1 MKHIIIGNGPAG
13 IVAAETIRKR
23 SPYDQI
29 VIIGAEPEPPY
40 SRMAIPYLLIG
51 NILESGTYLR
61 KDPEHFKKLQIELL
75 QGRVISVHPDQ
86 KKIKVDINHKQEE
99 LAYDKLLIS
108 TGSTPIRPPIEGMD
122 LPGVYSCWTLQDA
135 RQIHEKTTKGT
146 RVLQMGAGFIGCIIL
161 EALASKDIELTVV
174 EMENRMV
181 PRMMTQTGGQLI
193 KKWVESKGVKVFTQ
207 TKVEKITQDGQALKV
222 SLSNGKSLEVD
233 TIISAT
239 GIKANIDFLKGSGIH
254 CEKGIFV
261 DEYMKTSIPD
271 IYAAGDV
278 TESIDFSTG
287 HRMINAIQPNAAD
300 QATIA
305 AVNMSGGI
313 ANTTG
318 SFQVNVL
325 DTLGLISSSFGLW
338 AGIEGGEHAELV
350 DEANYKYLH
359 LEFSDDVLVGAT
371 SLGMTDHIGAMRGL
385 IQTKVK
391 LGHWK
396 DKLLVDPTMIMQAY
410 LEKGQEQASW
420 KS

>member
-23 SPYDQI
+23 SPHDQI
-29 VIIGAEPEPPY
+29 LIIGAEPEPPY

-51 NILESGTYLR
+51 NIQESGTYLR

-75 QGRVISVHPDQ
+75 QGRVISVHPDL
-86 KKIKVDINHKQEE
+86 KKIKVDINQKQEE
-99 LAYDKLLIS
+99 LAYDKLLIA

-135 RQIHEKTTKGT
+135 RHIHEKTTKGT

-181 PRMMTQTGGQLI
+181 PRMMTQTGGQMI
-193 KKWVESKGVKVFTQ
+193 KKWVESKGVRVFTQ
-207 TKVEKITQDGQALKV
+207 TKVEKITQDGKALKV

-278 TESIDFSTG
+278 TESVDFSTG

-305 AVNMSGGI
+305 AVNMSGGV

-350 DEANYKYLH
+350 DEVNYKYLH
-359 LEFSDDVLVGAT
+359 LEFSDDMLVGAT

-396 DKLLVDPTMIMQAY
+396 DKLLTDPTMIMQAY

>member
-23 SPYDQI
+23 SPHDQI
-29 VIIGAEPEPPY
+29 LIIGAEPEPPY

-51 NILESGTYLR
+51 NIQESGTYLR

-75 QGRVISVHPDQ
+75 QGRVISVHPDL
-86 KKIKVDINHKQEE
+86 KKIKVDINQKQEE
-99 LAYDKLLIS
+99 LAYDKLLIA

-135 RQIHEKTTKGT
+135 RHIHEKTTKGT

-181 PRMMTQTGGQLI
+181 PRMMTQTGGQMI
-193 KKWVESKGVKVFTQ
+193 KKWVESKGVRVFTQ
-207 TKVEKITQDGQALKV
+207 TKVEKITQDGKALKV

-305 AVNMSGGI
+305 AVNMSGGV

-350 DEANYKYLH
+350 DEVNYKYLH
-359 LEFSDDVLVGAT
+359 LEFSDDMLVGAT

-396 DKLLVDPTMIMQAY
+396 DKLLTDPTMIMQAY

>member
-1 MKHIIIGNGPAG
+1 MKHVIIGNGPAG
-13 IVAAETIRKR
+13 VVAAETIRKR
-23 SPYDQI
+23 SPHDQI
-29 VIIGAEPEPPY
+29 ILIGAESEPPY

-51 NILESGTYLR
+51 NIQESGTYLR
-61 KDPEHFKKLQIELL
+61 KDQDHFKKLNIELL
-75 QGRVISVHPDQ
+75 QAKVISVLPEL
-86 KKIKVDINHKQEE
+86 KKITIDLHGQTQE
-99 LAYDKLLIS
+99 LAYDKLLIA
-108 TGSTPIRPPIEGMD
+108 TGSTPIRPPIQGMD
-122 LPGVYSCWTLQDA
+122 LPGIYSCWTLEDA
-135 RQIHEKTTKGT
+135 RNIHEKTDSGT
-146 RVLQMGAGFIGCIIL
+146 RVLQMGAGCLGGIIL
-161 EALASKDIELTVV
+161 EALASKDIQLTVV

-181 PRMMTQTGGQLI
+181 PRMMTQTAGQMI

-207 TKVEKITQDGQALKV
+207 TKVEKIVKEGDALKV
-222 SLSNGKSLEVD
+222 SLSNGETLIVD

-239 GIKANIDFLKGSGIH
+239 GIKANIEFLKGSGIH

-261 DEYMKTSIPD
+261 NEYMQTSIPD

-287 HRMINAIQPNAAD
+287 QRMINAIQPNAAD

-305 AVNMSGGI
+305 AVNMSGGVS
-313 ANTTG
+313 NSTG

-338 AGIEGGEHAELV
+338 AGIDGGEHAELV
-350 DEANYKYLH
+350 DELNYKYLH
-359 LEFSDDVLVGAT
+359 LEFSDDILIGAT

-396 DKLLVDPTMIMQAY
+396 DKLLGDPTKVMQAY

-420 KS
+420 KT